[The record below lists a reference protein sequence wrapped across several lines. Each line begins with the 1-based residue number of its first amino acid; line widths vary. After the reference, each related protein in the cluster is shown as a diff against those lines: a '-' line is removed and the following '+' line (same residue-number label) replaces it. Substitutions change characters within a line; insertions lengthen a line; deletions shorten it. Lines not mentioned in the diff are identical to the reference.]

1 MREDLQATRRQL
13 RSLCAMA
20 LLSPSLRLIP
30 GSAVEQGGRAAWAGP
45 LAALPLLLFYVWAL
59 CRLRRSMREGER
71 LPELLLRALGRGPG
85 RAALLLF
92 GAWLLLYA
100 GFTLRA
106 GADRF
111 MVTIFPRSGAAA
123 FVIPMGLLALLAAL
137 GPFRSL
143 LRLAR
148 MVEPLLLGV
157 LFGILLA
164 AFRAADPTEL
174 LPLTPA
180 DAGALVRSAWP
191 ALDLAGFGLAAWFF
205 FLPAGGEE
213 GLFPRTGGWAAA
225 LCLLLTALGAAVQGR
240 FGPALC
246 ARLSTPFFALVRN
259 LVFFRSLERM
269 EALVVGLW
277 IFPDFLLTGLCLH
290 AAQRC
295 LRLGCGFTPREGERR
310 FSLAR
315 GRWLIWLGGAG
326 STALGLFL
334 ARDPASLLLWSRK
347 LIPALSLSGALLL
360 PGLCAL
366 GIARK
371 KL

>member
-1 MREDLQATRRQL
+1 MQDKSHAVRRQL
-13 RSLCAMA
+13 QSLCAMA
-20 LLSPSLRLIP
+20 LLSPVLRLIP
-30 GSAVEQGGRAAWAGP
+30 GSAAERGGRAAWAGP
-45 LAALPLLLFYVWAL
+45 LAALPLLLLYVWAL
-59 CRLRRSMREGER
+59 CRLRSRMREGES
-71 LPELLLRALGRGPG
+71 LPELSLRALGKGPG
-85 RAALLLF
+85 RALLLLY

-111 MVTIFPRSGAAA
+111 AVTIFPRSGAAV

-180 DAGALVRSAWP
+180 DAGALLRSAWP

-205 FLPAGGEE
+205 FLPAGGED

-295 LRLGCGFTPREGERR
+295 LRLGCGYTPREGERR
-310 FSLAR
+310 LSMAQ
-315 GRWLIWLGGAG
+315 GRWLIWLGGTGA
-326 STALGLFL
+326 TALGLFL
-334 ARDPASLLLWSRK
+334 ARDPAGLLLWSRG

-360 PGLCAL
+360 PGLCTL